1 MNTYQDKIKAVI
13 NSSLFKTAVC
23 AAIGITLLIEGH
35 LLYSG
40 AALGVGL
47 REFLLAFKST
57 S

>member
-13 NSSLFKTAVC
+13 NSSLFKTAAC